1 MVEKLVA
8 EKSGVGM
15 GTLSMPTIP
24 ATMTP
29 NLPVPALTSVAMSI
43 PPALTTAVFASR
55 SSPDTVLMSE
65 PKRVCL
71 EPGTCVDVCR
81 SVPLSQVRVCRG
93 VP

>member
-1 MVEKLVA
+1 MEKLVA

-15 GTLSMPTIP
+15 GTLNMPTIP

-43 PPALTTAVFASR
+43 PPALTTAVFANR
-55 SSPDTVLMSE
+55 SSPDGVLMSE

-71 EPGTCVDVCR
+71 EPGMRVWMCVKQHCEH
-81 SVPLSQVRVCRG
+81 RV
-93 VP
+93 